1 MGSRYVITIKQEDDA
16 PERVKARWCLQ
27 GYLDPDLGAK
37 AESGDLQSPKLSQVG
52 RNILFQLIASY
63 RWRLKLGGIKGAFLA
78 AGDLPAHFR
87 PLYAR
92 LPPGGIPG
100 IPEDALIEVLGHVYG
115 LNDSPSAWYKKLSTV
130 LLQAGFERSQFDNC
144 LFYIPENDRL
154 TGIYDVHVDDCA
166 TGGSAE
172 KYEKALVYLKKNF
185 EFRKWRDGNGEFCG
199 ATYDQCQTTSH
210 IKMSQEKFT
219 HKLRPIHFPKA
230 VRPHSQRDQLF
241 KSCQWK
247 LELVVNT
254 VKTWPSGSGVF
265 LPTSF
270 PGTMR

>member
-1 MGSRYVITIKQEDDA
+1 M
-16 PERVKARWCLQ
+16 
-27 GYLDPDLGAK
+27 
-37 AESGDLQSPKLSQVG
+37 
-52 RNILFQLIASY
+52 
-63 RWRLKLGGIKGAFLA
+63 
-78 AGDLPAHFR
+78 
-87 PLYAR
+87 
-92 LPPGGIPG
+92 
-100 IPEDALIEVLGHVYG
+100 LGHVYG

-144 LFYIPENDRL
+144 LFYIPEHDRL

-254 VKTWPSGSGVF
+254 VKT
-265 LPTSF
+265 
-270 PGTMR
+270 